1 MPKKTLSEVKVLHND
16 LSHLSHE
23 EDNYPALQAQL
34 AEKTARLEKLEAEH
48 TALVAVAEA
57 ARHHFASVTHG
68 DDDGSALNGEKLEN
82 ALRNLAAVRGSDI
95 PTSQQ
100 VSGKIYA
107 GSHVAGSMDD
117 NNNDN

>member
-1 MPKKTLSEVKVLHND
+1 MNAKLIEKLQNLVKLYEGSTTKPSAIALNDFSEVVELVNEHA
-16 LSHLSHE
+16 
-23 EDNYPALQAQL
+23 ALL
-34 AEKTARLEKLEAEH
+34 
-48 TALVAVAEA
+48 AVAEA